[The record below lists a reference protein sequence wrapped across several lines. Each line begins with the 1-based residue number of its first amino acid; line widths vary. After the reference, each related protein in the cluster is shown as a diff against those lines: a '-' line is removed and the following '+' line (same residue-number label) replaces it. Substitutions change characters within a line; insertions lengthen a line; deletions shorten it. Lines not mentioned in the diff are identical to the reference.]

1 LKWRDMLTQ
10 GTNSSRSD
18 PLYSNWIAQV
28 ESTGQSYL
36 NGLDTSVN
44 RTNLFY
50 SYPNLATDSSDITT
64 TYEHLRAMA
73 LAYAVPGSAM
83 KGNSTLL
90 QHLTNGLDWMTRYY

>member
-1 LKWRDMLTQ
+1 MRTYLQVILILAAVFSAATPARAAEYDELRLKWRDMLTQ

-64 TYEHLRAMA
+64 T
-73 LAYAVPGSAM
+73 VC
-83 KGNSTLL
+83 T
-90 QHLTNGLDWMTRYY
+90 